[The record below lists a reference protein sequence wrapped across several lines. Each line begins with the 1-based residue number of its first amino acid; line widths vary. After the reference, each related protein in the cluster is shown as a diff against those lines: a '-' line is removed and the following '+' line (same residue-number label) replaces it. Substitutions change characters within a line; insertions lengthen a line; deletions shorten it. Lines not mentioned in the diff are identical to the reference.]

1 MGCQLSDVF
10 LGGRLSDYL
19 QRVATLYN
27 LFVACNSF
35 HMFPIS
41 KPKKLPFKETLLKRK
56 PKHLRDFYCFFLGEI
71 RWWRLK
77 LVSPGTSSTASV
89 VAASA
94 GSGGRVSWGGCEHQG
109 LLGGS
114 FIEMC
119 LKTCPKGWFFN
130 GFREV
135 CFRFRFGFWNGS
147 LEKQWFI
154 EGLLSE
160 MCSSLFQMQFC
171 VVMIACLFMCSI

>member
-1 MGCQLSDVF
+1 MRENLTSQKVTRENEQKKNRRESLVGCQLSDVF

-71 RWWRLK
+71 RW
-77 LVSPGTSSTASV
+77 
-89 VAASA
+89 
-94 GSGGRVSWGGCEHQG
+94 
-109 LLGGS
+109 
-114 FIEMC
+114 
-119 LKTCPKGWFFN
+119 
-130 GFREV
+130 
-135 CFRFRFGFWNGS
+135 
-147 LEKQWFI
+147 
-154 EGLLSE
+154 
-160 MCSSLFQMQFC
+160 
-171 VVMIACLFMCSI
+171 